1 MSASAR
7 RDFCIRWSV
16 ESEQQERKLDDFL
29 DYNRKTKALLH
40 EQPPDDITAHS
51 APCPVVWHNVGHH
64 LGGANRREQP
74 RARAVQGG
82 PAVAPGK
89 LVVKMGTSNVMT

>member
-7 RDFCIRWSV
+7 RDFCTRWSL
-16 ESEQQERKLDDFL
+16 ELEQQKGKSDDLL

-51 APCPVVWHNVGHH
+51 APCAEPRHFRPSGTTWAT
-64 LGGANRREQP
+64 LGRREP
-74 RARAVQGG
+74 
-82 PAVAPGK
+82 
-89 LVVKMGTSNVMT
+89 T